1 LVATD
6 RRNTTAMTTTKRF
19 ADEMACQ
26 TALRPTRRRRGR
38 AAGGGASCRG
48 AGAQGRG
55 SVDRGFVAPLSL
67 YRTGEGNI
75 SRLEDEDDSALD
87 SVGGPNQSEL
97 RLGPSGRAT
106 PEIQLDHVFRPVVRW
121 AKICSVLIGPI
132 QASNSSATMT
142 SSARHHPDTAICNY
156 RIC

>member
-1 LVATD
+1 MRWRV
-6 RRNTTAMTTTKRF
+6 RRP
-19 ADEMACQ
+19 CG
-26 TALRPTRRRRGR
+26 LR
-38 AAGGGASCRG
+38 AG
-48 AGAQGRG
+48 AGVGRQGGSVVPGSRGTGRG
-55 SVDRGFVAPLSL
+55 SVDRGFVSPLSL